1 MKIDVIKLKQM
12 ILEEIKSLQEEIEPD
27 EIWKKLTPD
36 KKLLTFHGVDAES
49 IWNRLDD
56 EQKSLQIQKLVKPK
70 AGTAPSAEADELGM
84 GG

>member
-1 MKIDVIKLKQM
+1 M

-27 EIWKKLTPD
+27 EIWKTLAPD
-36 KKLLTFHGVDAES
+36 KKLLTFHGVDADS

-56 EQKSLQIQKLVKPK
+56 EQKSLQIQKLVKPE
-70 AGTAPSAEADELGM
+70 GDTAPSAATAELGM